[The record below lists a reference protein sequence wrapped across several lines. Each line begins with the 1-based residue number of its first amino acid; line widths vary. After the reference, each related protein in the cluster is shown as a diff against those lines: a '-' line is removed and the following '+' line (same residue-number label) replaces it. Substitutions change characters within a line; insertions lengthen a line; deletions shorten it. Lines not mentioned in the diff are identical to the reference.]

1 MRRTR
6 FMTLFFLAL
15 SVAFFCVKEFRW
27 GLCSQSLLF
36 LMEGAE
42 DSPAR
47 RLGRMCLAP
56 EEDFSALG
64 SAAEQSGDAAALA
77 FAALHPGPD
86 GGDNRMRWADLA
98 VAKDPQYTWVYN
110 HLVSRRMHEA
120 GEPGVAE
127 QLAPLAEKMTA
138 WDPENAAVWLQR
150 AELLR
155 GRTKDWPRRSAT
167 LTPDSPYFQGLAA
180 QTEWLA
186 AMERALAAPRYDT
199 YVQKR
204 FELERAVLREQ
215 GWASPSAMLL
225 FLTAYPIPNLL
236 NLREYADFRIKR
248 LGAQA
253 EQARRLDDALGHY
266 RTVATFGRRMRLSGK
281 TLIEELIGVAVERI
295 GTEPLLAA
303 AKKANRREEVAQLEL
318 AQQELQRVHNRARGE
333 DPLALSSMY
342 YWSSLLVIVSGLLVF
357 LFSALTLVCVGY
369 VNLKQWIRPE
379 KHGRI
384 YQLMT
389 VAENYLPVMLFLSC
403 AALYLVYRPYA
414 TNFQHYL
421 TASGEITN
429 FEPFFFNVFPNPFI
443 LPRGYYLPVESPF
456 GDYVWWALGFGLA
469 AAIVGGLQELRARRN
484 RASLGR

>member
-36 LMEGAE
+36 LMDAAEG
-42 DSPAR
+42 SPAH

-56 EEDFSALG
+56 EEDFGALG
-64 SAAEQSGDAAALA
+64 SAAEQSGDAATLA

-86 GGDNRMRWADLA
+86 GGENQMRWADLA
-98 VAKDPQYTWVYN
+98 VARDPQYTWVYN

-120 GEPGVAE
+120 GEPGAAE
-127 QLAPLAEKMTA
+127 QLAPLVEKTTA
-138 WDPENAAVWLQR
+138 WDAENAASWLQR
-150 AELLR
+150 AELFR
-155 GRTKDWPRRSAT
+155 YGAQDWPKRSGMMG
-167 LTPDSPYFQGLAA
+167 PDSPYVQELEKRA
-180 QTEWLA
+180 EWLA
-186 AMERALAAPRYDT
+186 AMERAYASPRYDT

-204 FELERAVLREQ
+204 FELERRVLREQ
-215 GWASPSAMLL
+215 GWGSPTTMLTFLAS
-225 FLTAYPIPNLL
+225 YPIPSLL
-236 NLREYADFRIKR
+236 NVSEYADLRVAR
-248 LGAQA
+248 GVRA
-253 EQARRLDDALGHY
+253 EQAGRMEEALGHY

-281 TLIEELIGVAVERI
+281 TLIEELVGARVERI

-303 AKKANRREEVAQLEL
+303 LKKSNRREEAAQAEL
-318 AQQELQRVHNRARGE
+318 ALEELQRVHNRAHGK
-333 DPLALSSMY
+333 DPVALSSMY
-342 YWSSLLVIVSGLLVF
+342 NWSSLLVIVSGLLVF
-357 LFSALTLVCVGY
+357 LFSGLTLVCVAY
-369 VNLKQWIRPE
+369 VNLKQWIRRE
-379 KHGRI
+379 KRGRI

-414 TNFQHYL
+414 TNFQHYM
-421 TASGEITN
+421 TATGEITN
-429 FEPFFFNVFPNPFI
+429 FEPFFFNVFPNPLI
-443 LPRGYYLPVESPF
+443 LPRGYYLPVESPL

-469 AAIVGGLQELRARRN
+469 AVVLGGLQEWRARRN